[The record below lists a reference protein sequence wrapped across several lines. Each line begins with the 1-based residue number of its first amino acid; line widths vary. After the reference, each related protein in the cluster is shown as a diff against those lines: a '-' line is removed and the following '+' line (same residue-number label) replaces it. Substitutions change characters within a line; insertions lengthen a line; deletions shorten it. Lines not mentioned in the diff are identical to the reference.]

1 MTNRHAQAQAR
12 TRSEPTGR
20 MKWMGAGLL
29 LIAATLTSVTAARG
43 QDVTISHGY
52 SNFGELK
59 YGPDFP
65 HLDYVNP
72 NAPKGGE
79 VSTWSLGNFD
89 SFNQYARDGVP
100 AALNTIGSESV
111 LTSTA
116 DDPYGVYCF
125 MCTTLEYP
133 EDLSFVTFNLR
144 EDVTFSDGTPMTAE
158 DIAFSFNLFLEQ
170 GISEYRRIVEGF
182 IDKVEVINPYR
193 IKFSFNE
200 AASKRDRVSFAGG
213 TVAFSKAWFE
223 ENNVRLDESSDRP
236 FLSTGAYVLDSFDYN
251 RQVIYARNPDYWGND
266 IPFNKGR
273 NNFDRIRI
281 EYFADRSAA
290 FEAFKSGEYLL
301 KSETD
306 PKDWAT
312 SYTFPAVRSGAVK
325 QESIPDGDVGEAL
338 SFVFNLD
345 REKWQDPK
353 VRDAV
358 SLLFNFEWSNK
369 ALFFGLYERPKSFWP
384 NTELAAQGAPTPEE
398 IALLQPLVDEGLLPE
413 SILTDEVAMPFVHDE
428 GKNRPSRKVLR
439 RASKLLDEAGWEV
452 GDDGV
457 RRKDGEALTLNVIQF
472 NPLYD
477 RIVNPFIDNLK
488 AIGIQGDLE
497 RMDTAQYVERR
508 RKGDFDLAN
517 QRISM
522 NSEPSIGLEQ
532 WFSSKTA
539 DNSSRNLMRLRDPAV
554 DALIPKVIAADT
566 LDELRTSVHAMD
578 RVLRSIGFA
587 IPQWYKKD
595 NWVAYFDVFRHP
607 EELPPLAVGI
617 YDFWWYDAE
626 AAERLKAS
634 GALR

>member
-1 MTNRHAQAQAR
+1 MTNRQLQALAKTR
-12 TRSEPTGR
+12 TQPNGR

-29 LIAATLTSVTAARG
+29 LVAATLTSVTAARG

-79 VSTWSLGNFD
+79 VSTWALGNFD

-144 EDVTFSDGTPMTAE
+144 KDVTFSDGTPMTAE

-200 AASKRDRVSFAGG
+200 AASKRDRVTFAGG

-223 ENNVRLDESSDRP
+223 ENDIRLDKSSDRP

-251 RQVIYARNPDYWGND
+251 RQVIYARNPEYWGND

-312 SYTFPAVRSGAVK
+312 GYNFPAVLSGDVK
-325 QESIPDGDVGEAL
+325 QESISDGDVGEAL

-353 VRDAV
+353 VREAV

-384 NTELAAQGAPTPEE
+384 NSELAAQGAPTPEE
-398 IALLQPLVDEGLLPE
+398 IALLQPLVDEGLLAE
-413 SILTDEVAMPFVHDE
+413 SILTDEVAMPFVHDDS
-428 GKNRPSRKVLR
+428 KNRPSRKVLR

-452 GDDGV
+452 GGDGV

-488 AIGIQGDLE
+488 AIGIQADLE
-497 RMDTAQYVERR
+497 RVDTAQYVERR

-522 NSEPSIGLEQ
+522 NSEPSIGLGA

-539 DNSSRNLMRLRDPAV
+539 DSSSRNLMRLRDPAV